1 MNFNEYKEAVFKA
14 RPDVKEEYDKLTG
27 GDYKLDV
34 EDILEFIGVF
44 DQPTREAYVRVLQH
58 ASEMGYEV
66 HLVKK
71 FKDGDTKDGDTEEV
85 SF

>member
-1 MNFNEYKEAVFKA
+1 MNFNEFKEAIFKV
-14 RPDVKEEYDKLTG
+14 RPDVKEEYDKITS
-27 GDYKLDV
+27 GDYKLDI
-34 EDILEFIGVF
+34 EDILDFAGVY

-66 HLVKK
+66 HLIKK
-71 FKDGDTKDGDTEEV
+71 FKDGDTEEV